1 MDLQSPSVLAQLP
14 RPLHAATGKTR
25 IGDVNSLA
33 DAKKR
38 KRYELAV
45 AVDGEAVNIY
55 NVCSVTRRKCIIL
68 CLLAFFIQIQTPK
81 LVTSYAVPPQSTFSC
96 RPCSVRRKLPKKS
109 AVKRQTYA
117 AVTKPEHQIKCFVE
131 EISNGSSAPTISSSS
146 ATLTDSKSPTTFVGI
161 VPFSGEDETET
172 DAFDIL
178 AVHTDGRVR
187 RLSSD
192 LKTQHWSIQH
202 SEITKVCSTHIVHS
216 CFLIDLEDA
225 KKGLFKRRQ
234 DLATLAFGDSP
245 SAGGDE
251 PSILLIVS
259 HPKDAET
266 IALQDVSVQIFSVPA
281 NNESGSRGLDESQ
294 RLRHL
299 QTIQVPTP
307 AGLDKVNN
315 NSSLQWNFHSG
326 TAGLQ
331 LSFENGFLNI
341 DLSQYSPSV
350 SSQFVLNERLTSI
363 MRISPQCVIGAS
375 ESLIAVYDTQYQ
387 SVQRSI
393 AARDVISGAGSNADG
408 PTVFIGYF
416 AKLGLAIALKANT
429 LVAFDLTS
437 LHGQSGPSL
446 KRSRDG
452 LLIDA
457 IGRGIGSSA
466 LHWDISKKN
475 RTDNMASLHLK
486 TPEQAKRWSQFTTA
500 IDEATQSQNS
510 DLFDKAVLDYFGTP
524 EAPKELPQEHV
535 SAESTL
541 FLLAKIFA
549 VKDSAI
555 TDKVSASSSSQL
567 RVVLWPAT
575 TCDWL
580 IRIGHLSLDN
590 VEIALRRAC
599 KPRILQSF
607 PTGSF
612 IQALIDSDP
621 SLKRVNQVLNGEAL
635 VSSDELA
642 FALKF
647 FLNQARLHS
656 GVLEE
661 TARAITN
668 GDIATPTQE
677 LTRHLGSE
685 EASLKDIFT
694 GLNRSLEKIHSQP
707 LPSVVKSLRSILS
720 RMELISMVHHL
731 RLSLATG
738 GYTSRF
744 TENPPTPITLDQIT
758 PSLSLNTIVDLITA
772 SVDAVGPSGWISAL
786 PAVNDL
792 DDDPDSAMA
801 SASREMELIADMK
814 SEVSA
819 ALAGVEEATYL
830 KGILREYLRFADQ
843 VADASANSMDAA
855 KVDDSVTRAPS
866 HLIRYEKL
874 NGADLMVFTRPE
886 EGEEGFDG
894 DASGKILPL
903 SLKPPSAN
911 VSRTKILN
919 ATGEVKTRTS
929 REVGYLRRKAAGKYS
944 FERLVI

>member
-55 NVCSVTRRKCIIL
+55 N
-68 CLLAFFIQIQTPK
+68 IQTPK

-96 RPCSVRRKLPKKS
+96 RPCSS
-109 AVKRQTYA
+109 AVKRQTYT

-131 EISNGSSAPTISSSS
+131 EVGNGSSAPMISSSS
-146 ATLTDSKSPTTFVGI
+146 TTITDSKSPTTFVGI
-161 VPFSGEDETET
+161 VPFSAEDETET
-172 DAFDIL
+172 DPFDIL

-202 SEITKVCSTHIVHS
+202 SEIAKVCATHTVHS

-234 DLATLAFGDSP
+234 DLTALAFGDSP
-245 SAGGDE
+245 SAGVDE
-251 PSILLIVS
+251 PSILIIVS
-259 HPKDAET
+259 HPKEADT
-266 IALQDVSVQIFSVPA
+266 IALQDVNIQIFSVPA
-281 NNESGSRGLDESQ
+281 NSKSGSRGVEESQ
-294 RLRHL
+294 RLKHL

-307 AGLDKVNN
+307 AGLDKVNS
-315 NSSLQWNFHSG
+315 NSLLQWNFHSG

-331 LSFENGFLNI
+331 LSFENGFVNI

-350 SSQFVLNERLTSI
+350 SSQFVLGEQFTSI
-363 MRISPQCVIGAS
+363 MRVSPQCVIAAS
-375 ESLIAVYDTQYQ
+375 ESLVAVYDTQYQ

-393 AARDVISGAGSNADG
+393 AAKDVVSGTGSNADG
-408 PTVFIGYF
+408 PTVFISYF
-416 AKLGLAIALKANT
+416 AKLGIAIAMKANT

-466 LHWDISKKN
+466 SQWDMSKKH
-475 RTDNMASLHLK
+475 RTDNMASMHLK
-486 TPEQAKRWSQFTTA
+486 TPEQAEKWSQFTKTVH
-500 IDEATQSQNS
+500 EATKLLKP
-510 DLFDKAVLDYFGTP
+510 DLFDKAVLSYFGTS
-524 EAPKELPQEHV
+524 EGTKELPQEQV
-535 SAESTL
+535 SPESTL
-541 FLLAKIFA
+541 FLLSKIFA
-549 VKDSAI
+549 VQDSAI

-567 RVVLWPAT
+567 RVVLWPAA

-580 IRIGHLSLDN
+580 IQIGHLSLDN

-612 IQALIDSDP
+612 VQALIDSDS
-621 SLKRVNQVLNGEAL
+621 SLKQVNHVLGGPAL

-642 FALKF
+642 YALKF

-685 EASLKDIFT
+685 VASLKDIFT
-694 GLNRSLEKIHSQP
+694 GLNRSLQKIHSQP
-707 LPSVVKSLRSILS
+707 LASVVKSLRSILS
-720 RMELISMVHHL
+720 RTELISMVHHL

-744 TENPPTPITLDQIT
+744 TENPPTPITLVQIT

-792 DDDPDSAMA
+792 DDDSDSAMA

-843 VADASANSMDAA
+843 VADASATSTDAVA
-855 KVDDSVTRAPS
+855 KIDDSATRAPS

-903 SLKPPSAN
+903 SLKPPSSD
-911 VSRTKILN
+911 VSRTKVLN
-919 ATGEVKTRTS
+919 STGEIKARTS

>member
-1 MDLQSPSVLAQLP
+1 
-14 RPLHAATGKTR
+14 
-25 IGDVNSLA
+25 
-33 DAKKR
+33 
-38 KRYELAV
+38 
-45 AVDGEAVNIY
+45 
-55 NVCSVTRRKCIIL
+55 
-68 CLLAFFIQIQTPK
+68 
-81 LVTSYAVPPQSTFSC
+81 
-96 RPCSVRRKLPKKS
+96 
-109 AVKRQTYA
+109 
-117 AVTKPEHQIKCFVE
+117 
-131 EISNGSSAPTISSSS
+131 
-146 ATLTDSKSPTTFVGI
+146 VGI
-161 VPFSGEDETET
+161 VPFSAEDESET
-172 DAFDIL
+172 DPFDIL

-202 SEITKVCSTHIVHS
+202 SEIAKVCSTHTVHS

-234 DLATLAFGDSP
+234 DLAALAFGDSP
-245 SAGGDE
+245 SAGVDE

-259 HPKDAET
+259 HPKDADT
-266 IALQDVSVQIFSVPA
+266 IALQDVNVQIFSVPA
-281 NNESGSRGLDESQ
+281 NSKSGSRGLEESQ

-299 QTIQVPTP
+299 QTVQVPTP
-307 AGLDKVNN
+307 AGLDRVNN
-315 NSSLQWNFHSG
+315 NSLLQWNFHSG

-331 LSFENGFLNI
+331 LSFENGFVNI

-350 SSQFVLNERLTSI
+350 SSQFVLNEQFTSI

-393 AARDVISGAGSNADG
+393 AARDVISGSSSNADG
-408 PTVFIGYF
+408 PTIFISYF
-416 AKLGLAIALKANT
+416 AKLGIAIAMKANT
-429 LVAFDLTS
+429 LIAFDLTS

-466 LHWDISKKN
+466 SQWDMSKKH
-475 RTDNMASLHLK
+475 RTDNMAALHLK
-486 TPEQAKRWSQFTTA
+486 TSEQAEKWSQFTTA
-500 IDEATQSQNS
+500 IHEATKLLKP
-510 DLFDKAVLDYFGTP
+510 DFFDKAVLGYFGTS

-535 SAESTL
+535 SPESTL
-541 FLLAKIFA
+541 FLLSKIFA
-549 VKDSAI
+549 VQDSAI
-555 TDKVSASSSSQL
+555 TDKASASSSSQL

-599 KPRILQSF
+599 EPRILQSL

-612 IQALIDSDP
+612 IQALIDSDS
-621 SLKRVNQVLNGEAL
+621 SLKQINHVLSGPAL
-635 VSSDELA
+635 ISSDELA
-642 FALKF
+642 YALKF

-668 GDIATPTQE
+668 GEIATPTQE
-677 LTRHLGSE
+677 LTRQLGNDV
-685 EASLKDIFT
+685 ASLKDIFT
-694 GLNRSLEKIHSQP
+694 GLNRSLQKIHSQP

-720 RMELISMVHHL
+720 RTELISMVHHL

-786 PAVNDL
+786 PDVNDL
-792 DDDPDSAMA
+792 DDGSDSAMA

-843 VADASANSMDAA
+843 VADASAASTDAVA
-855 KVDDSVTRAPS
+855 KVDDSAARAPS

-874 NGADLMVFTRPE
+874 NGADLMVFARPE

-903 SLKPPSAN
+903 SLKPPSAD
-911 VSRTKILN
+911 VSRTKIMN
-919 ATGEVKTRTS
+919 ATGEVKARTS

>member
-55 NVCSVTRRKCIIL
+55 N
-68 CLLAFFIQIQTPK
+68 IQTPK

-96 RPCSVRRKLPKKS
+96 RPCSVRRKLSKKS
-109 AVKRQTYA
+109 AVKRQTYT

-131 EISNGSSAPTISSSS
+131 ESGNGSSAPVISSSS
-146 ATLTDSKSPTTFVGI
+146 ATITDSKSPTTFVGI
-161 VPFSGEDETET
+161 VPFSAEDESET
-172 DAFDIL
+172 DPFDII
-178 AVHTDGRVR
+178 AVHSDGRVR

-202 SEITKVCSTHIVHS
+202 SEIAKVCSTHTVHS

-234 DLATLAFGDSP
+234 DLAALALGDSP
-245 SAGGDE
+245 SAGADE
-251 PSILLIVS
+251 PSILLVVS
-259 HPKDAET
+259 HPKEADT
-266 IALQDVSVQIFSVPA
+266 IALNDVNVLIFSIPA
-281 NNESGSRGLDESQ
+281 HSKSSSRGIEESQ

-299 QTIQVPTP
+299 QTIRIPNP
-307 AGLDKVNN
+307 IGLDKVNS
-315 NSSLQWNFHSG
+315 NSLLQWNFHSG

-331 LSFENGFLNI
+331 LSFENGFVNI
-341 DLSQYSPSV
+341 DLSQYSPSI
-350 SSQFVLNERLTSI
+350 SSQFVLDDQFTSI

-375 ESLIAVYDTQYQ
+375 ESLVAVYDTQYQ

-393 AARDVISGAGSNADG
+393 AARDVISGTGSNVDG
-408 PTVFIGYF
+408 PTIFISYF
-416 AKLGLAIALKANT
+416 AKLGLAIAMKANN
-429 LVAFDLTS
+429 LIAFDLTS
-437 LHGQSGPSL
+437 LHGQSGSSL

-466 LHWDISKKN
+466 SQWDMSKKH

-486 TPEQAKRWSQFTTA
+486 TPEQAEKWSQLTETIHEATKLLKPELF
-500 IDEATQSQNS
+500 DEA
-510 DLFDKAVLDYFGTP
+510 VLGYFGTS
-524 EAPKELPQEHV
+524 EAPTELPEEHV
-535 SAESTL
+535 SPESTL
-541 FLLAKIFA
+541 FLLSKIFA
-549 VKDSAI
+549 VRDSTI

-567 RVVLWPAT
+567 RVVIWPAV
-575 TCDWL
+575 TCEWL

-599 KPRILQSF
+599 KPRILQQF

-612 IQALIDSDP
+612 VQALIDSDS
-621 SLKRVNQVLNGEAL
+621 SLKRINQVLGGPAL
-635 VSSDELA
+635 FSSDELA
-642 FALKF
+642 YALKF
-647 FLNQARLHS
+647 FLDQARLHS

-685 EASLKDIFT
+685 VASLKDIFT
-694 GLNRSLEKIHSQP
+694 GLNRSLQKIHSQP
-707 LPSVVKSLRSILS
+707 LSAVVKSLRSILS
-720 RMELISMVHHL
+720 RAELISMVHHL

-744 TENPPTPITLDQIT
+744 SENPPTPITLDQIT

-786 PAVNDL
+786 PNVNDL
-792 DDDPDSAMA
+792 DDDSDSAVA
-801 SASREMELIADMK
+801 SASREMELISDMK

-830 KGILREYLRFADQ
+830 KGILREYLRFANQ
-843 VADASANSMDAA
+843 VGDASATSTDAVS
-855 KVDDSVTRAPS
+855 KTDDSVTQGPS

-874 NGADLMVFTRPE
+874 NGADLLVFTRPE

-894 DASGKILPL
+894 DASGKMLPL
-903 SLKPPSAN
+903 SLKPPSAD
-911 VSRTKILN
+911 VSRTKVLN
-919 ATGEVKTRTS
+919 STGEIKARTS

-944 FERLVI
+944 FERLII

>member
-1 MDLQSPSVLAQLP
+1 
-14 RPLHAATGKTR
+14 
-25 IGDVNSLA
+25 
-33 DAKKR
+33 
-38 KRYELAV
+38 
-45 AVDGEAVNIY
+45 
-55 NVCSVTRRKCIIL
+55 
-68 CLLAFFIQIQTPK
+68 
-81 LVTSYAVPPQSTFSC
+81 
-96 RPCSVRRKLPKKS
+96 
-109 AVKRQTYA
+109 
-117 AVTKPEHQIKCFVE
+117 VE
-131 EISNGSSAPTISSSS
+131 EIGNGSSAPVISSSS
-146 ATLTDSKSPTTFVGI
+146 ATITDSKSPTTFVGI
-161 VPFSGEDETET
+161 VPFSAEDESET
-172 DAFDIL
+172 DPFDIL

-202 SEITKVCSTHIVHS
+202 SEIAKVCSTHTVHS

-234 DLATLAFGDSP
+234 DLAALAFGDSP
-245 SAGGDE
+245 SAGVDE
-251 PSILLIVS
+251 PSILLVVS
-259 HPKDAET
+259 HPKGADT
-266 IALQDVSVQIFSVPA
+266 IALKDVNVQIFSVPA
-281 NNESGSRGLDESQ
+281 NSKSGSRGVEESQ

-299 QTIQVPTP
+299 QTIQIPNPT
-307 AGLDKVNN
+307 GLDKVNS
-315 NSSLQWNFHSG
+315 NSLLQWNFHSG

-331 LSFENGFLNI
+331 LSFENGFVNV

-350 SSQFVLNERLTSI
+350 NSQFVLDEQFTSI

-393 AARDVISGAGSNADG
+393 AARDVISDTGSNADG
-408 PTVFIGYF
+408 PTIFISYF
-416 AKLGLAIALKANT
+416 AKLGLAIAMKANT
-429 LVAFDLTS
+429 LIAFDLTS

-466 LHWDISKKN
+466 SQWDTSKKH

-486 TPEQAKRWSQFTTA
+486 SPEQAEKWSQLTKA
-500 IDEATQSQNS
+500 IHEATNLLKP
-510 DLFDKAVLDYFGTP
+510 DLFDKAVLGYFGTS
-524 EAPKELPQEHV
+524 EAPKELPEEHV
-535 SAESTL
+535 SPESTL
-541 FLLAKIFA
+541 FLLSKIFA
-549 VKDSAI
+549 VQDSPI

-567 RVVLWPAT
+567 RVVLWPAV
-575 TCDWL
+575 TCEWL

-599 KPRILQSF
+599 KPRILQQF

-612 IQALIDSDP
+612 VQALIDSDS
-621 SLKRVNQVLNGEAL
+621 SLKQVNQVLGGPAL
-635 VSSDELA
+635 LSSDELA
-642 FALKF
+642 YALKF

-677 LTRHLGSE
+677 LTRHLGCE
-685 EASLKDIFT
+685 VASLKDIFT
-694 GLNRSLEKIHSQP
+694 GLNRSLQKIHSQP

-720 RMELISMVHHL
+720 RAELISMVHHL

-744 TENPPTPITLDQIT
+744 SENPPTPITLDQIT

-786 PAVNDL
+786 PNANDL
-792 DDDPDSAMA
+792 DDDPDSAIA
-801 SASREMELIADMK
+801 SASREMELISDMK

-843 VADASANSMDAA
+843 VADASATSTDAVA
-855 KVDDSVTRAPS
+855 KTDDSVIHAPS

-903 SLKPPSAN
+903 SLKPPSAD

-919 ATGEVKTRTS
+919 STGEIKARTS